1 MPVCFSFSFFLIR
14 LVSEEDAR
22 GARGTWKE
30 RDLGVISLRELE
42 GREIGGEEE

>member
-1 MPVCFSFSFFLIR
+1 LGNAFVPYR

-30 RDLGVISLRELE
+30 KDLGVISLKELE
-42 GREIGGEEE
+42 GREIGGEE